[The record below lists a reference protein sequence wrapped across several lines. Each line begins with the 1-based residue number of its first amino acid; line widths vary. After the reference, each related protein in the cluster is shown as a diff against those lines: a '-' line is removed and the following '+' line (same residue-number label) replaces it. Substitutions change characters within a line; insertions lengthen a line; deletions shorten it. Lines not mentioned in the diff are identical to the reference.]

1 MSSLT
6 NVCHFTTM
14 MTTLSFVDFIIAF
27 GLSCESYCPLPVI
40 WRWHCH
46 CFYTGII
53 SMGSSLLTL
62 YKNRKQKDS
71 FLWCPDRTICVSATS
86 RSDKHALVPTQHFSQ
101 CAVAL
106 IQLGTTRCRANT
118 QHAVTLT
125 QLCTTCRSASAILQV
140 SQSSRMSCPEISD
153 CGCWNM

>member
-1 MSSLT
+1 
-6 NVCHFTTM
+6 
-14 MTTLSFVDFIIAF
+14 MTTPSFVDFKIAF

-53 SMGSSLLTL
+53 SMGSSLSPYIRIESKKTASYGVRIGPFASARHRVQINTL
-62 YKNRKQKDS
+62 S
-71 FLWCPDRTICVSATS
+71 FQHNYAQRT
-86 RSDKHALVPTQHFSQ
+86 
-101 CAVAL
+101 VAL

-125 QLCTTCRSASAILQV
+125 QLCTTCCSASAILQV